1 MVGTEYGMAWEMTHG
16 LAAGCVSCIADQS
29 VGGRERERETRVYA
43 YGRTNK
49 EASIEVV
56 SGIGAEDDRWDED
69 GRGERSWS
77 GREMKRADER
87 RRERERLTL
96 G

>member
-1 MVGTEYGMAWEMTHG
+1 MGDDTWSGRR
-16 LAAGCVSCIADQS
+16 LCVLYCRPKCRRE
-29 VGGRERERETRVYA
+29 RERERETRVYA

-49 EASIEVV
+49 EASIGVV

>member
-1 MVGTEYGMAWEMTHG
+1 MVWPPVVCPVLPTK
-16 LAAGCVSCIADQS
+16 VSE
-29 VGGRERERETRVYA
+29 GERERETRVYA

-49 EASIEVV
+49 EASIGVV

-87 RRERERLTL
+87 RRERER

>member
-1 MVGTEYGMAWEMTHG
+1 MVWPPVVCPVLPTK
-16 LAAGCVSCIADQS
+16 VSE
-29 VGGRERERETRVYA
+29 GERERERETRVYA

-49 EASIEVV
+49 EASIGVV
-56 SGIGAEDDRWDED
+56 SGIGAEDDKWDED

-87 RRERERLTL
+87 RRER

>member
-1 MVGTEYGMAWEMTHG
+1 MVWPPVVCPVLPTK
-16 LAAGCVSCIADQS
+16 VSE
-29 VGGRERERETRVYA
+29 GERERERETRVYA

-49 EASIEVV
+49 EASIGVV

-87 RRERERLTL
+87 RRER